1 MGKLENA
8 GIKQKKACKG
18 KKSIWRVGLQIN
30 APAAERRMIMKIRIT
45 IMTEN
50 NKHLDEKYSKELIEQ
65 KAKDG
70 WDFALK
76 ALALLSEKNETA
88 SVESCE
94 LVER

>member
-1 MGKLENA
+1 
-8 GIKQKKACKG
+8 
-18 KKSIWRVGLQIN
+18 
-30 APAAERRMIMKIRIT
+30 MIMKIRIT

-65 KAKDG
+65 TAKNG

-76 ALALLSEKNETA
+76 ALTLLSENNETV